1 MKHPVRRW
9 LIGIAVALLLG
20 VGVLVWVVSAR
31 LPTDDEVAAKIAEG
45 FEKRFGVALKVG
57 GAHWSLLP
65 VPVLV
70 LSDIA
75 TDQPRPI
82 TLRRVTLRLQLAPLL
97 QRVIAVDEIEIES
110 LVLPR
115 TSVRAFRGKGP
126 KPQEGS
132 GNVVALPAPWTLA
145 PVPVELLRWRDV
157 VWIDRR
163 DISLAYDGDVRFDP
177 GWRPRQARLERA
189 SVTPPVRLRL
199 DRQAGQDRWRTR
211 IDAGGGTWNGVS
223 RLETLPD
230 GKLQFSAE
238 LEPRQIDIESLVQ
251 AFDRRSSVAGKFSGN
266 TTLVAEAG
274 SSEELGAL
282 IRSLHTRTTFSV
294 QPATLTKLDVAK
306 AVATAGVSRG
316 GTTQLD
322 ELTGTVDTQ
331 GTEDGVV
338 IQYTNLKARSGVL
351 TASGNLKLFNRKL
364 DGEIAVDLV
373 DGVIGVPLKIGGT
386 ASDPELSLTGAAL
399 TGAAIGSAVLPGVG
413 TAIGARVGQQV
424 EKMFGGSKPKPKP
437 KPAPRPR
444 TGPRQTP

>member
-20 VGVLVWVVSAR
+20 VGALVWVVSAR
-31 LPTDDEVAAKIAEG
+31 LPSDDEVAAKIAEG

-115 TSVRAFRGKGP
+115 ASVRAFRGKGP

-189 SVTPPVRLRL
+189 GLAPPVRLRL

-223 RLETLPD
+223 RLETLPG
-230 GKLQFSAE
+230 GKLRLSAE

-251 AFDRRSSVAGKFSGN
+251 AFDRRTSVAGKFSGN

-294 QPATLTKLDVAK
+294 QPATLTRLDVAK
-306 AVATAGVSRG
+306 AVTTAGISRG
-316 GTTQLD
+316 GTTPLD
-322 ELTGTVDTQ
+322 ELTGTLDTQ

-338 IQYTNLKARSGVL
+338 MQYSNLKARSGVL
-351 TASGNLKLFNRKL
+351 TASGNLKSFNRKL

-424 EKMFGGSKPKPKP
+424 EKMFGGSKPTKPK
-437 KPAPRPR
+437 PRPR

>member
-82 TLRRVTLRLQLAPLL
+82 TLRRATLRLQLAPLL

-115 TSVRAFRGKGP
+115 ASVRAFRGKGP